1 MSARGRHRRMRNS
14 RLTRLS
20 LAISVGGAGMALPLM
35 AAGGA
40 NAASVETWDKVA
52 QCESTG
58 NWSINTGN
66 GFYGGLQFTQS
77 TWAAFGG
84 TQYAPRADLATK
96 DQQIAVA
103 EKVLAGQGPG
113 AWPVC
118 SVKAGLTK
126 GGPAPAVSPDGQSNP
141 TEQKEQAPA
150 APKAEAE
157 PEVKAEA
164 KPEAEPK
171 QQKSQAAPQRADRG
185 ERAHGHSHD
194 HGTGEG
200 TSYEVVGGDTLFKIA
215 AAQDVQGGWERIY
228 EDNRQVIGDNPN
240 LIFPGQ
246 ELTLGGAATQQ
257 KAAAKPE
264 AKPAPKAEKTEKTEK
279 TEKAAPKA
287 EKAEAVQQSAERAD
301 RSDRGVV
308 TGYTAPVNA
317 APSGS
322 YKASGARWSNG
333 HTGEDFAAASGTPVK
348 AVTSGTVVSAGWGGA
363 YGNQVVIRHSDGRY
377 SQYGHLSSLSV
388 SAGQTVNTGQ
398 QIGAVGS
405 TGNSTGPHLHFE
417 IRTAPGYG
425 SDIDPLAY
433 LRANGVSI

>member
-1 MSARGRHRRMRNS
+1 MSARGRHRRIRNS

-20 LAISVGGAGMALPLM
+20 LAISVGGAGMALPLV

-40 NAASVETWDKVA
+40 SAASVDTWDKVA

-84 TQYAPRADLATK
+84 TEYAPRADLATK

-150 APKAEAE
+150 AAPKAEAK
-157 PEVKAEA
+157 PES

-171 QQKSQAAPQRADRG
+171 QEKSESEAAPQRADRG
-185 ERAHGHSHD
+185 ERAHSHD
-194 HGTGEG
+194 HGEG

-215 AAQDVQGGWERIY
+215 DAQGVQGGWERVY

-246 ELTLGGAATQQ
+246 ELTLGGAAAQQ

-264 AKPAPKAEKTEKTEK
+264 TKPAPKPEKAEK

-287 EKAEAVQQSAERAD
+287 EKTEKAEAVQQSAERAD
-301 RSDRGVV
+301 RSDRGAV

-348 AVTSGTVVSAGWGGA
+348 AVTNGTVVSAGWGGA
-363 YGNQVVIRHSDGRY
+363 YGNQVVIRHEDGRY

-388 SAGQTVNTGQ
+388 SAGQTVSTGQ

-425 SDIDPLAY
+425 SDINPLAY

>member
-20 LAISVGGAGMALPLM
+20 LAISVGGAGMALPLVT
-35 AAGGA
+35 AGGA
-40 NAASVETWDKVA
+40 SAASVDTWDKVA

-84 TQYAPRADLATK
+84 TEYAPRADLATK

-126 GGPAPAVSPDGQSNP
+126 GGPAPAVSPDGRSNP

-150 APKAEAE
+150 AAP
-157 PEVKAEA
+157 KAEA
-164 KPEAEPK
+164 KPEAKPESKPEAEPK
-171 QQKSQAAPQRADRG
+171 QEKSEAAPQRADRG

-215 AAQDVQGGWERIY
+215 DAQGVQGGWERVY

-246 ELTLGGAATQQ
+246 ELTLGGAAAQQ

-264 AKPAPKAEKTEKTEK
+264 AKPAPKP
-279 TEKAAPKA
+279 EKAAPKPEKT

-301 RSDRGVV
+301 RSDRGAV

-322 YKASGARWSNG
+322 YKAAGARWSNG

-348 AVTSGTVVSAGWGGA
+348 AVTNGTVVSAGWGGA
-363 YGNQVVIRHSDGRY
+363 YGNQVVIRHEDGRY

-388 SAGQTVNTGQ
+388 SAGQSVSTGQ

-425 SDIDPLAY
+425 SDINPLAY

>member
-1 MSARGRHRRMRNS
+1 MSARGRHRRVRNS

-20 LAISVGGAGMALPLM
+20 LAISVGGAGVALPLI
-35 AAGGA
+35 ATGNA
-40 NAASVETWDKVA
+40 NAASVDTWEKVA

-84 TQYAPRADLATK
+84 TEYAPRADLATK
-96 DQQIAVA
+96 DQQIAIA

-126 GGPAPAVSPDGQSNP
+126 GGPAPAVSPDGESNP
-141 TEQKEQAPA
+141 TEQRE
-150 APKAEAE
+150 
-157 PEVKAEA
+157 
-164 KPEAEPK
+164 
-171 QQKSQAAPQRADRG
+171 QAAPQRADRA
-185 ERAHGHSHD
+185 EKAEPKAEKKAEPKVEKTEEKAEPEAAPKSS
-194 HGTGEG
+194 EG

-215 AAQDVQGGWERIY
+215 TAQGVDGGWQRIY
-228 EDNRQVIGDNPN
+228 EDNRQVIGGNPD
-240 LIFPGQ
+240 LIYPGQ
-246 ELTLGGAATQQ
+246 ELTLGGVSTQQ

-264 AKPAPKAEKTEKTEK
+264 PKAAKPEPKAEPKVEKTEKTEK
-279 TEKAAPKA
+279 TEKKAEPKA
-287 EKAEAVQQSAERAD
+287 EAPAERAD
-301 RSDRGVV
+301 RSDRSDNVSTGVS

-333 HTGEDFAAASGTPVK
+333 HTGEDFPAGSGTPVK
-348 AVTSGTVVSAGWGGA
+348 AVTNGTVVSAGWGGA
-363 YGNQVVIRHSDGRY
+363 YGNQVVIRHDDGRY
-377 SQYGHLSSLSV
+377 SQYGHLSSISV
-388 SAGQTVNTGQ
+388 NAGQRVAVGQ

-417 IRTAPGYG
+417 VRTAPGYG

-433 LRANGVSI
+433 LRANGVAI

>member
-1 MSARGRHRRMRNS
+1 MSARGRHRRIRNS

-20 LAISVGGAGMALPLM
+20 LAISVGGAGMALPLV

-40 NAASVETWDKVA
+40 NAASVDTWDKVA

-84 TQYAPRADLATK
+84 TEYAPRADLATK
-96 DQQIAVA
+96 DQQIAIA

-126 GGPAPAVSPDGQSNP
+126 GGPAPAVSPDGRSNP

-150 APKAEAE
+150 AAPKAEAQ
-157 PEVKAEA
+157 PEQAAPKAEA
-164 KPEAEPK
+164 QPE
-171 QQKSQAAPQRADRG
+171 QQKSEPKAAPQRADRG
-185 ERAHGHSHD
+185 ERTQSPAAGKA
-194 HGTGEG
+194 
-200 TSYEVVGGDTLFKIA
+200 TSYEVVSGDTLFKIA
-215 AAQDVQGGWERIY
+215 DAQGVEGGWERIY
-228 EDNRQVIGDNPN
+228 EDNRQVIGGNPN

-264 AKPAPKAEKTEKTEK
+264 AAPKAAAKPEAAPKAEAKPAPKAEKT
-279 TEKAAPKA
+279 
-287 EKAEAVQQSAERAD
+287 VQQSAERAD
-301 RSDRGVV
+301 RSDRGSI

-317 APSGS
+317 SPSGS

-348 AVTSGTVVSAGWGGA
+348 AVTNGTVVSAGWGGA
-363 YGNQVVIRHSDGRY
+363 YGNQVVIRHEDGRY

-388 SAGQTVNTGQ
+388 SAGQQVSTGQ

-433 LRANGVSI
+433 LRAHGVSI